1 MFEKVT
7 MREAG
12 FLWSKGIHTLGDLF
26 TRQAH
31 NKSLNN
37 SIDTGGFPQ
46 NIKIKL
52 TNIIRSLTRQEVKFT
67 GGGATEY
74 THFQL
79 FLESR
84 MVKPSSYIKEN
95 YKKEQNGKFEVAP
108 SYYTRRNENIPVPES
123 LEKYKLYYRYIFKL
137 NTPSHQTS
145 FNFQLL
151 NRTVWSSSKA
161 FLSGQVASD
170 RCLKGCP
177 EKANTVHI
185 LIDCD
190 LYAYKMWEK
199 IKFIMG
205 KLHKSINLTFWNI
218 MYLQKL
224 DRTRRER
231 NEEILQFISH
241 VRYEIYAEYF
251 RERVVYEPQHIRC
264 HLERAIKNIMN
275 FRMYKCQKSPI
286 LKNMIDLLYEY
297 DI

>member
-1 MFEKVT
+1 
-7 MREAG
+7 
-12 FLWSKGIHTLGDLF
+12 
-26 TRQAH
+26 
-31 NKSLNN
+31 
-37 SIDTGGFPQ
+37 
-46 NIKIKL
+46 
-52 TNIIRSLTRQEVKFT
+52 
-67 GGGATEY
+67 
-74 THFQL
+74 
-79 FLESR
+79 
-84 MVKPSSYIKEN
+84 
-95 YKKEQNGKFEVAP
+95 
-108 SYYTRRNENIPVPES
+108 
-123 LEKYKLYYRYIFKL
+123 
-137 NTPSHQTS
+137 
-145 FNFQLL
+145 LL

-190 LYAYKMWEK
+190 AYAYQMWQK
-199 IKFIMG
+199 IKFIFG
-205 KLHKSINLTFWNI
+205 KLQKPINITFWTI

-224 DRTRRER
+224 ERTRRER
-231 NEEILQFISH
+231 NEEIFQFISH

-251 RERVVYEPQHIRC
+251 KERIVYEPQHIRC